1 MPADS
6 SRPNAP
12 RGFVKRSDNA
22 AASAAALTETGRTVN
37 SRQLIGLFSMD
48 EQQLVEDD
56 ELHDPQHAEA
66 EQGGEVD
73 EQAVGQPAEVMAP
86 RIVLGDDDQPR
97 REGQPDEGQG
107 PEGKHLFPEVALAGL
122 A

>member
-12 RGFVKRSDNA
+12 RGLVKRSDNA

-37 SRQLIGLFSMD
+37 SRQLIGLFSVH

-56 ELHDPQHAEA
+56 ELHDPQHTEA
-66 EQGGEVD
+66 EQSSEVD
-73 EQAVGQPAEVMAP
+73 EQTVGQPAVVMAP
-86 RIVLGDDDQPR
+86 RVMLGDDDQPR
-97 REGQPDEGQG
+97 REGQSDEGQR
-107 PEGKHLFPEVALAGL
+107 PERKHHLPEM
-122 A
+122 